1 MVFTATL
8 FFVFL
13 NSYFCGSKF
22 EYTHFTNFK
31 KMKLKRII
39 LATSVVALVSGV
51 FGNVTTAA
59 AQTKAENKL
68 YNSVLSKGDL
78 KTANKFLTKFPES
91 VYAVKVTRLR
101 DSIIY
106 NTLDSKDV
114 TAYTTFLEQY
124 PKSYFAKAADE
135 KIALL
140 NTSSIDD
147 AKAMEIA
154 KEHCGESILEA
165 KGLKSLNKEH
175 VIVISAPA
183 GTSYTITVLQETDG
197 NWSKISE
204 HKEEI
209 YTNDA
214 ELSDFTLSPQ
224 IQSVTVNGEQHL
236 FYAYT
241 NTTTGINNRSNLK
254 NLNAEYVANLYSL
267 KDNSVYN
274 ALYSGKS
281 LQMPVIYGNSMD
293 SAAGGAM
300 ATAQMTWLLRHFG
313 KNENLK
319 PYDKELFRTQESI
332 EWWYDSNPQGAG
344 NIQFGIIPDNCEL
357 AERFKS
363 SKGKERVGNY
373 DVAMFDI
380 ANNTVV
386 VVYNREDKKY
396 SLALCQKI
404 PSNKSELELGSFY
417 GEKGNI
423 LVLYF
428 YKGNNSIKKRLN
440 LASKRYY

>member
-1 MVFTATL
+1 
-8 FFVFL
+8 
-13 NSYFCGSKF
+13 
-22 EYTHFTNFK
+22 
-31 KMKLKRII
+31 
-39 LATSVVALVSGV
+39 LVSGV
-51 FGNVTTAA
+51 FGNTTTAG

-78 KTANKFLTKFPES
+78 KTANKFLAKFPES

-101 DSIIY
+101 DSIIF

-124 PKSYFAKAADE
+124 PKSYFATAAGE
-135 KIALL
+135 KIAQL

-147 AKAMEIA
+147 SQAMQIA
-154 KEHCGESILEA
+154 KELCGDSILGA

-175 VIVISAPA
+175 IVAISAPV
-183 GTSYTITVLQETDG
+183 GTSYTITVLQQTED
-197 NWSKISE
+197 NWNKLSE

-209 YTNDA
+209 YTNDSA
-214 ELSDFTLSPQ
+214 LSDFTLTPN

-241 NTTTGINNRSNLK
+241 NTTTGVNKRSNLQ

-300 ATAQMTWLLRHFG
+300 ATPQMTWLLRHFG

-319 PYDKELFRTQESI
+319 PYNKELFRTQESI
-332 EWWYDSNPQGAG
+332 EWWYESNPQGAG
-344 NIQFGIIPDNCEL
+344 NIQFGIIPDNSEM

-363 SKGKERVGNY
+363 SKGRERVGNY
-373 DVAMFDI
+373 EVAMFDI

-386 VVYNREDKKY
+386 VVYNREESKY

-404 PSNKSELELGSFY
+404 PANKEELELGSFY
-417 GEKGNI
+417 GEKGNT